1 MLRKYKI
8 TTIWQINSTILECNV
23 KNQRGADERITAIKI
38 ERYNLELVLVMAG
51 NDERVFVGP
60 EEGFQS
66 LNMKDC
72 FRVQDDVLCRY
83 IVLNPAG

>member
-1 MLRKYKI
+1 
-8 TTIWQINSTILECNV
+8 
-23 KNQRGADERITAIKI
+23 
-38 ERYNLELVLVMAG
+38 MAG